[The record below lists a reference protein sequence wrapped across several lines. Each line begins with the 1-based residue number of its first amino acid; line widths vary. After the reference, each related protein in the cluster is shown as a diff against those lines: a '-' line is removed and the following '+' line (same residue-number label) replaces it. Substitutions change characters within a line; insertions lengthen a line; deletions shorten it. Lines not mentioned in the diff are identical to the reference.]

1 MHSNFITPPDLIET
15 VLVVNATED
24 QIKSCAD
31 ACRNNNRV
39 YNVYFYHTDMKDVH
53 WLGQVVQRSE
63 TILQAVDAEV
73 PVLCPTI
80 KFGPD
85 QELTQPQDYFN
96 K

>member
-1 MHSNFITPPDLIET
+1 
-15 VLVVNATED
+15 
-24 QIKSCAD
+24 
-31 ACRNNNRV
+31 
-39 YNVYFYHTDMKDVH
+39 MKDVH
-53 WLGQVVQRSE
+53 WLGQVVQRAE

-85 QELTQPQDYFN
+85 QELTNPEEYFN

>member
-1 MHSNFITPPDLIET
+1 MHSNFITPPDLVET
-15 VLVVNATED
+15 ILIVNASTEQLD
-24 QIKSCAD
+24 ACAE
-31 ACRNNNRV
+31 ACRNSGRA

-53 WLGQVVQRSE
+53 WLGQAVQRAE
-63 TILQAVDAEV
+63 TILQAADAEV

>member
-15 VLVVNATED
+15 VLVVNATEE

-31 ACRNNNRV
+31 ACRNSNRA
-39 YNVYFYHTDMKDVH
+39 YNVYFYHTDMQDVY
-53 WLGQVVQRSE
+53 WLGQAVQRAE
-63 TILQAVDAEV
+63 TILQAVEAEV

-80 KFGPD
+80 KFGPN
-85 QELTQPQDYFN
+85 QELTQPEEYFN